1 MAECGLSYDGNEL
14 YWKGSLDDLKE
25 FVHSKLKLDGSWS
38 SPGGD
43 VKLFTGENISL
54 KWQGKHKQKLAVI
67 SNNGDQDIGEELIKL
82 AVSSKNINPPS
93 SYQCEQEA
101 NMAVDRDCSISA
113 NSNSAI
119 DDLRKQML
127 DLAKTVENKIETLRR
142 EVHKLDA
149 KIEPMQILECSLS
162 DLKRDKMR
170 LLQDNNELRERN
182 LNLCL
187 ITSDLNT
194 RIKDLERER
203 DSLVTALKLQQQDFE
218 QNLHNNANHSVKWQ
232 SKTVSRQKE
241 DRSKQQNLNMQN
253 RFISLNDELGD
264 KSEQLNPRSP
274 INVDSAHH
282 NVDKHHN
289 LNLQNSF
296 VSIDD
301 NEGEENHL
309 RSVIDVDII
318 QSTSDHHINSSTTV
332 GDRVEANPTRES
344 IGNTVNSTTVG
355 DQVEANQT
363 REPIRN
369 RVRTRESE
377 QDIVIIGDSIIKHIS
392 PTKLS
397 KRKVHKFAYPGK
409 TASDINNEL
418 STINIHSTPSH
429 VIVHVGTNNIPLQS
443 ADECTKDIE
452 KLIAGVKQRFPNS
465 KIGISGI
472 TMRQDVDLASKIFK
486 VNEKIK
492 SITPKYDVTFIDNSS
507 LDKTSLNG
515 SKLHLN
521 AKGSAI
527 LASHFISFIK
537 GGQSLRHSPKRSRRD
552 FQMDTMNQLQEL
564 LKLISCMNRLTTR

>member
-101 NMAVDRDCSISA
+101 NMVVNRDCSISA
-113 NSNSAI
+113 SSNSAI

-127 DLAKTVENKIETLRR
+127 DLAETVENKIENLRR

-162 DLKRDKMR
+162 DLKREKMR

-232 SKTVSRQKE
+232 TKTVSRQKE

-264 KSEQLNPRSP
+264 KSEQLHPRSP
-274 INVDSAHH
+274 INVDSAQH

-309 RSVIDVDII
+309 RSVIDVDTI
-318 QSTSDHHINSSTTV
+318 QSTSHHHIN
-332 GDRVEANPTRES
+332 
-344 IGNTVNSTTVG
+344 NSTTVG

-492 SITPKYDVTFIDNSS
+492 SMTPKYDVTFIDNSS

-527 LASHFISFIK
+527 LTSHFISFIK
-537 GGQSLRHSPKRSRRD
+537 GGQSLRHSLRRSRRD

>member
-54 KWQGKHKQKLAVI
+54 KWQGIHKQKLAVI

-101 NMAVDRDCSISA
+101 NMVVNRDCSISA
-113 NSNSAI
+113 SSNSAI

-127 DLAKTVENKIETLRR
+127 DLAETVENKIENLRR

-149 KIEPMQILECSLS
+149 KIEPVQILECTLS

-182 LNLCL
+182 LNLYL

-232 SKTVSRQKE
+232 TKTVSRQKE

-264 KSEQLNPRSP
+264 KSEQLHPRSP
-274 INVDSAHH
+274 INVDSAQH

-309 RSVIDVDII
+309 RSVIDVDTI
-318 QSTSDHHINSSTTV
+318 QSTSDHHINNSTTV
-332 GDRVEANPTRES
+332 EDRVEANPTKES

-369 RVRTRESE
+369 RMSTRESE

-409 TASDINNEL
+409 TASDISNEL

-443 ADECTKDIE
+443 ADECAKDIE

-492 SITPKYDVTFIDNSS
+492 SMTPKYDVTLIDNSS
-507 LDKTSLNG
+507 FDKTSLNG

-527 LASHFISFIK
+527 LASHFISIIK
-537 GGQSLRHSPKRSRRD
+537 GGQSLRHSPRRSRRD

-564 LKLISCMNRLTTR
+564 LISCMNRLTTR